1 MLERQGLMGRKA
13 VYSDASHLEDGGS
26 RLRAHLPLSV
36 QVEVSIRRE
45 RGTEQRSREGLEV
58 LCEPTSTVHSGKA
71 SDGPVCVT
79 LVSHPGFTLSQR
91 HVILASHH
99 PGSTDE
105 GQQISQSWDA

>member
-1 MLERQGLMGRKA
+1 MGRKA

-91 HVILASHH
+91 HVILD
-99 PGSTDE
+99 PGGLKVSKSPRAGTPE
-105 GQQISQSWDA
+105 GRVRIF